1 MDSDQFQ
8 YFSGEDVKAGDRVQL
23 TGHYATVVFVS
34 NCDAYEFTPG
44 YEDYAGTDRGMVIC
58 DDDGELTRLSE
69 PGAEL
74 VFVDRA

>member
-1 MDSDQFQ
+1 MDSDQLL
-8 YFSGEDVKAGDRVQL
+8 YLSGEEVKAGDRVQL
-23 TGHYATVVFVS
+23 AGNYATVVFVS
-34 NCDAYEFTPG
+34 NGDAYEFMPG

-58 DDDGELTRLSE
+58 DDDGELTTLSE